1 MTGPVVSLRGI
12 TKRFGPTQA
21 LRGVD
26 LDLVP
31 GQALALIGEN
41 GAGKSTLVKTLTGVH
56 APDAG
61 EILLDGQPVRFT
73 RTQDAQAAGI
83 AAVHQETVVFDA
95 LSAAE
100 NIFIGR
106 PPTKRVMGLRAVDWP
121 RMEREAQQWLDAVG
135 AQFPARTPAAE
146 LGIAQRHQIEIAR
159 ALSMQAR
166 VVILDEPTAAL
177 SQAEIHE
184 VYALVRRLKAQGV
197 AVLLITHKFDELF
210 AVCDRYVV
218 LRDGTSVGSGDM
230 AAANE
235 AELVKLMVGRD
246 VDDIYPPRRRSAG
259 DVALRVQALS
269 HPTEFADLSFNVR
282 RGEVL
287 GFYGLV
293 GAGRSEAMLALIGLK
308 PDATATV
315 EIDGRA
321 VDLHDPAQAIAAG
334 LAYVPEDRRQQGALL
349 DFSVGANL
357 TLPALAGPRH
367 AWHGKLSRGP
377 WLSAVRERGF
387 AQALIERLRIKTA
400 SQDLAMGSLSGGN
413 QQKVVIAKWLGLQPR
428 VVILDEPT
436 KGIDIGAKQAVY
448 ELIEEMVQQG
458 LAVILVSSELPE
470 AMNLADR
477 VIVMRRGRMVAEFVH
492 GAPAEAIVAAA
503 SGVETQSC

>member
-1 MTGPVVSLRGI
+1 MLHLHGI
-12 TKRFGPTQA
+12 EKRFGPTQA

-31 GQALALIGEN
+31 GQALALVGEN

-61 EILLDGQPVRFT
+61 EIRLDGRAVRFA
-73 RTQDAQAAGI
+73 RAHDAQAAGI
-83 AAVHQETVVFDA
+83 VAVHQETVVFDA

-106 PPTKRVMGLRAVDWP
+106 PPTRGPAGLRVVDWR
-121 RMEREAQQWLDAVG
+121 RMEREAQGWLDAAG
-135 AQFPARTPAAE
+135 AQFSARTPARD
-146 LGIAQRHQIEIAR
+146 LGIAQRHQLEIAR
-159 ALSMQAR
+159 ALSVNAR

-177 SQAEIHE
+177 SRHEIQGVFRIVE
-184 VYALVRRLKAQGV
+184 RLKAQGV
-197 AVLLITHKFDELF
+197 AVLFISHKFDELF

-218 LRDGTSVGSGDM
+218 LRDGASVGSGEMRSAD
-230 AAANE
+230 E
-235 AELVKLMVGRD
+235 GELVRLMVGRA
-246 VDDIYPPRRRSAG
+246 VDNIYPPRRRTPG
-259 DVALRVQALS
+259 EVALRVAGLS
-269 HPTEFADLSFNVR
+269 HPTEFAGLSFEVR

-287 GFYGLV
+287 AFYGLV
-293 GAGRSEAMLALIGLK
+293 GAGRTEAMLALLGLK
-308 PDATATV
+308 PGATADVT
-315 EIDGRA
+315 IDGRA

-334 LAYVPEDRRQQGALL
+334 LAYVPEDRRGQGALL
-349 DFSVGANL
+349 DFPVGANL

-377 WLSAVRERGF
+377 WLSARREGAF
-387 AQALIERLRIKTA
+387 AKGLIDRLRIKA
-400 SQDLAMGSLSGGN
+400 SSAEVPVGSLSGGN

-436 KGIDIGAKQAVY
+436 KGIDVGAKQAVY
-448 ELIEEMVQQG
+448 GLIEDMVRQG

-477 VIVMRRGRMVAEFVH
+477 VLVMRRGRIVAEFAH
-492 GAPAEAIVAAA
+492 GASAEAIAAAA
-503 SGVETQSC
+503 SGMLAQAA

>member
-1 MTGPVVSLRGI
+1 MLQLRGI

-26 LDLVP
+26 LDLLP

-56 APDAG
+56 APDSG
-61 EILLDGQPVRFT
+61 EILLDGRPVKFA

-100 NIFIGR
+100 NIFIAR
-106 PPTKRVMGLRAVDWP
+106 PLTKRVAGVQVVDWP
-121 RMEREAQQWLDAVG
+121 RMEREAQQWLDLVG

-146 LGIAQRHQIEIAR
+146 LGIAQRHQVEIAR

-184 VYALVRRLKAQGV
+184 IYRLVNRLKAQGV
-197 AVLLITHKFDELF
+197 AVLFITHKFDELF

-218 LRDGTSVGSGDM
+218 LRDGATVGSGDM
-230 AAANE
+230 ATAAE
-235 AELVKLMVGRD
+235 PALVKLMVGRA
-246 VDDIYPPRRRSAG
+246 VDDTYPQRRRSPGA
-259 DVALRVQALS
+259 VALRVQALS
-269 HPTEFADLSFNVR
+269 HPTEFADLAFEVR

-293 GAGRSEAMLALIGLK
+293 GAGRTEAMLALIGLK
-308 PDATATV
+308 PEASARV
-315 EIDGRA
+315 ELDGRPL
-321 VDLHDPAQAIAAG
+321 DLHDPAQAIAAG
-334 LAYVPEDRRQQGALL
+334 LVYVPEDRRQQGALL
-349 DFSVGANL
+349 DLSVGANL

-387 AQALIERLRIKTA
+387 AQTLMDRLRIKAA
-400 SQDLAMGSLSGGN
+400 SQEVPVASLSGGN

-436 KGIDIGAKQAVY
+436 KGIDVGAKQAVY

-477 VIVMRRGRMVAEFVH
+477 VLVMRRGRVVAEFAH
-492 GAPAEAIVAAA
+492 GAPAESIVAAA
-503 SGVETQSC
+503 SGVAKELAA